1 MVCTLT
7 GHKRTPFWALKSTN
21 KDPKEAPSG
30 QVLHGRCYEGETR
43 GVMVYP
49 KGGLVYSMGY
59 IISLISHRMD

>member
-7 GHKRTPFWALKSTN
+7 GHKRTPFWALKYLIRTL
-21 KDPKEAPSG
+21 KMHLLGKYCTG
-30 QVLHGRCYEGETR
+30 GVKEGETR